1 MEKKTEKFAL
11 FAFNGEATCFV
22 HVLLNGLD
30 LKARGQEVKIIIEGA
45 ACGLI
50 PQLAESGH
58 PLHQLYAKAQ
68 EAGLMGGACQAC
80 AQKMGGLEAAQAQG
94 LTILKDMSGHAG
106 MAAYIL
112 EGYKIITF

>member
-1 MEKKTEKFAL
+1 LENKTEKFAL

-50 PQLAESGH
+50 SELGEGSH
-58 PLHQLYAKAQ
+58 PLHQLYTKAR
-68 EAGLMGGACQAC
+68 EAGLLGGVCQAC
-80 AQKMGGLEAAQAQG
+80 AQKMGGLNAARAQG
-94 LTILKDMSGHAG
+94 LTILEDMSGHAG
-106 MAAYIL
+106 MAPYLL
-112 EGYKIITF
+112 EGYRIITF